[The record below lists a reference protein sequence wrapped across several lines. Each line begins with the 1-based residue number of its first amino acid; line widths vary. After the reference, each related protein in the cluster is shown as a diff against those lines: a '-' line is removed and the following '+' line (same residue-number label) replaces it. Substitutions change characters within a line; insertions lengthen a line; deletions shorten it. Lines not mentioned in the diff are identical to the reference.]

1 MWIAGA
7 VLPLNCAASMGEP
20 DRSAHIEQLRVTVS
34 AADAEIVAD
43 RLWGLGAGA
52 VEEVPV
58 DAGTVELRTVL
69 HHVDLSQL
77 LDGCDPRA
85 HSRLVTIDATPA
97 ETWREF
103 AAPVVLGD
111 LVLCPA
117 WCTPPDDA
125 VGPVVLIEPGVS
137 FGLGDHPTT
146 MMAAS
151 AVFDAVVDGDE
162 VADIGAG
169 SGVLSVVAALRGARV
184 IATEISPSAV
194 VALHANLQLN
204 AVSDRVQ
211 VVTGSGTGGVM
222 AAASRDVVVA
232 NISAQVLRPMA
243 AELVDCVRPNGLIVA
258 TGMLADADHGVD
270 RALEAAGAEILERHR
285 RDAWECLVAR
295 RVRG

>member
-7 VLPLNCAASMGEP
+7 VSPLNCAASMVEP
-20 DRSAHIEQLRVTVS
+20 GGCSRIEQLRVTV
-34 AADAEIVAD
+34 AVEDAEIVAD
-43 RLWGLGAGA
+43 RLWVQGAGA

-58 DAGTVELRTVL
+58 DEGSVELRTVL
-69 HHVDLSQL
+69 HNVDLSNL
-77 LDGCDPRA
+77 LDGCAQGA
-85 HSRLVTIDATPA
+85 HSRLVEIDATPA

-117 WCTPPDDA
+117 WCTPPEDA

-151 AVFDAVVDGDE
+151 AVFDEIVDGDE

-194 VALHANLQLN
+194 VALHANLELN

-211 VVTGSGTGGVM
+211 VVTGSGTGGVL

-243 AELVDCVRPNGLIVA
+243 GELVNCVRPNGLIVA
-258 TGMLADADHGVD
+258 TGMLADVDHGVD
-270 RALEAAGAEILERHR
+270 RALEAAGAEILERRR

-295 RVRG
+295 RLRR